1 MILHSSGPSPFGRKV
16 KIAAYH
22 LGLMDAITV
31 EQTDVNNP
39 DPEFFDTN
47 PLGKIPALVVD
58 GNQVLF
64 DSRVIIEYLD
74 SIATSN
80 RIFIPGGPARFKDLT
95 LSALADGMMDAGI
108 LQIYEVRKRPPEERS
123 QGWLDFQANKVA
135 RSLNALEADTPPLK
149 DGITMGHISLACALG
164 YLDFRFN
171 GDWRADHP
179 NLVSWLKDFAAR
191 VPGFDKTQPPS
202 A

>member
-22 LGLMDAITV
+22 LGVMDAITI

-39 DPEFFDTN
+39 DPDFYDTN
-47 PLGKIPALVVD
+47 PLGKIPALVLD
-58 GNQVLF
+58 DKQVLF

-108 LQIYEVRKRPPEERS
+108 LQVYETRKRPPEDRS
-123 QGWLDFQANKVA
+123 QDWLDFQAEKVA
-135 RSLNALEADTPPLK
+135 RSLKALEADTPSLE
-149 DGITMGHISLACALG
+149 DGITTGHISLACALG

-179 NLVSWLKDFAAR
+179 KLVSWLDSFAAH
-191 VPGFDKTQPPS
+191 VPGFDKTRPP
-202 A
+202 AA

>member
-1 MILHSSGPSPFGRKV
+1 MKLHSSGPSPFGRKV

-22 LGLMDAITV
+22 LGLMDRITI

-39 DPEFFDTN
+39 DPDFYDTN

-58 GNQVLF
+58 DNQVLF

-80 RIFIPGGPARFKDLT
+80 RIFIADGPARFKDLT
-95 LSALADGMMDAGI
+95 LGALADGMMDAGI
-108 LQIYEVRKRPPEERS
+108 LQVYETRKRPPEERS
-123 QGWLDFQANKVA
+123 QGWLDFQAGKVA
-135 RSLNALEADTPPLK
+135 RTLDALEADTPSLE
-149 DGITMGHISLACALG
+149 DGITIGHIGLACALG

-171 GDWRADHP
+171 GDWRASHP
-179 NLVSWLKDFAAR
+179 KLVSWLDSFAAE
-191 VPGFDKTQPPS
+191 VPGFDKTRPPP

>member
-22 LGLMDAITV
+22 LGVMDRINV

-39 DPEFFDTN
+39 DPDYFDKN
-47 PLGKIPALVVD
+47 PLGKIPALILD
-58 GNQVLF
+58 DTQVLF
-64 DSRVIIEYLD
+64 DSRVIIEFLD

-80 RIFIPGGPARFKDLT
+80 KVFKPGGTARFKDLT
-95 LSALADGMMDAGI
+95 LGALADGMMDAGI
-108 LQIYEVRKRPPEERS
+108 LQVYEVRKRPPEDRN
-123 QGWLDFQANKVA
+123 QDWLDFQSEKVA
-135 RSLNALEADTPPLK
+135 RSLKALEGDTPSLE
-149 DGITMGHISLACALG
+149 DGITIGHISLACALG

-171 GDWRADHP
+171 GDWRANHP
-179 NLVSWLKDFAAR
+179 NLVSWLENFAAE
-191 VPGFDKTQPPS
+191 VPGFDKTRPPP